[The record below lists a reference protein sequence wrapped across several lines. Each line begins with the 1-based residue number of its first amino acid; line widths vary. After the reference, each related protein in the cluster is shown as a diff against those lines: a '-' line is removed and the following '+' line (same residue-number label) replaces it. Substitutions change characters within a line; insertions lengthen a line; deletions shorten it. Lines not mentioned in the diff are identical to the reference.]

1 MEFPLV
7 KLNGGFILAMK
18 LKLLAVGVDTVEI
31 ETGLESKTSDL
42 YLQSF
47 MELGSSLRMKYVSL
61 LINYIKEENER
72 KKREQSKIKG

>member
-7 KLNGGFILAMK
+7 KLSGGFILAMK
-18 LKLLAVGVDTVEI
+18 LKLAVGVDTVEI

-47 MELGSSLRMKYVSL
+47 MELGSSLRTKYVSL
-61 LINYIKEENER
+61 LINPVIVLHCH
-72 KKREQSKIKG
+72 SKLPYHTL

>member
-1 MEFPLV
+1 M
-7 KLNGGFILAMK
+7 KLSGGFILAMK

-61 LINYIKEENER
+61 LINPLIVLHCH
-72 KKREQSKIKG
+72 SKLPYRHFVSLD